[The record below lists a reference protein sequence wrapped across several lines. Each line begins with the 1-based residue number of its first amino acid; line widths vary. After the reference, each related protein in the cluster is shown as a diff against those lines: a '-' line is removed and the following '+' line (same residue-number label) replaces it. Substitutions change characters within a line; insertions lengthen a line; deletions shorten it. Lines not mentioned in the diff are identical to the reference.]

1 MKTKINNKVLTHNN
15 CGCHT
20 SRHHRQ
26 LPPAIRPVLLYLLP
40 LLYVTLCMTWL
51 AAPAYSA
58 GEPVTAR
65 FMSAGGKTISVQIKA
80 DRPVPGSVIFTLN
93 LPHNVKLLEAD
104 PQAGK
109 YDSGKRQVKW
119 LLRGLSPGDHT
130 IRLHFSADVKA
141 SQLRA
146 EIRYLNSV
154 TGKLCILPV
163 RR

>member
-1 MKTKINNKVLTHNN
+1 MKTKTDNKILTCND
-15 CGCHT
+15 CDCHAA
-20 SRHHRQ
+20 RRLGQHRT
-26 LPPAIRPVLLYLLP
+26 ATRPMLLYLLL
-40 LLYVTLCMTWL
+40 LLYMMLL
-51 AAPAYSA
+51 AGPVYSA

-104 PQAGK
+104 PPAGK

-141 SQLRA
+141 SKLRA

-163 RR
+163 KR